1 MIIVIKRIMVI
12 IIMELLQCAE
22 NVQKV
27 VSTLVSV
34 IRAQRTG
41 VWMVFRS
48 WTLIKWH
55 AKLTNV
61 LHAALK

>member
-1 MIIVIKRIMVI
+1 
-12 IIMELLQCAE
+12 MELLQCAE

-55 AKLTNV
+55 AKTTDV
-61 LHAALK
+61 LHAALM